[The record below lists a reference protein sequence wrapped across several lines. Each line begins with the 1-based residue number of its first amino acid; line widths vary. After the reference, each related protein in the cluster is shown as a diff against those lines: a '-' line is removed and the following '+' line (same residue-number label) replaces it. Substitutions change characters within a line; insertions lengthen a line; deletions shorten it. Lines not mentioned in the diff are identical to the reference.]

1 MRSNIEEDSILTEL
15 EDRWILPLRDQAV
28 MSTTWRNNAIE
39 LATNE
44 GSVIT
49 VGTAAL
55 LSPGH
60 ATKSD
65 PDRRPLITWDAS
77 VVEEVVC
84 ARIISSVGFK
94 SGTLRVKF
102 ANGWTLLARKDDAV
116 ATVRFSDGRSWRQT
130 PSGAVLD

>member
-1 MRSNIEEDSILTEL
+1 MPISKGSILTEL
-15 EDRWILPLRDQAV
+15 EDRWILPLRGQSV
-28 MSTTWRNNAIE
+28 MSTTRRDNVIE
-39 LATNE
+39 LTTDE
-44 GSVIT
+44 GCMIT
-49 VGTAAL
+49 VDMAAL

-77 VVEEVVC
+77 VVEEAVC

-102 ANGWTLLARKDDAV
+102 ENGWTLLARKDDAT
-116 ATVRFSDGRSWRQT
+116 ASVRFGDDSLWRQT
-130 PSGAVLD
+130 PSGGVLD